1 MTCPAATAW
10 PTATFA
16 STGSKV
22 VRSGGEPEPASSTET
37 TGLPAISPT

>member
-1 MTCPAATAW
+1 VPTAS

-22 VRSGGEPEPASSTET
+22 VRNGGAPVPVSSTET
-37 TGLPAISPT
+37 TGFPAITPT